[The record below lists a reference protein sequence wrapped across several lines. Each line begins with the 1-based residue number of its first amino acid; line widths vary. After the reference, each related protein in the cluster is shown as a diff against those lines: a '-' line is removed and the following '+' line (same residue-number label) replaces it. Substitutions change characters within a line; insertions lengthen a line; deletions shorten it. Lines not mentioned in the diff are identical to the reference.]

1 MQAPWL
7 NDNGRAYAVPPVSV
21 GPCVNI
27 SENRFPTMSVTFP
40 IMSVTSFHSSGVNS
54 SFNLGFSPHLALTCR
69 PSRST
74 WTVRISVSRGSFD
87 LSDEDRFRGEASP
100 ATMCTFLHVMDGIPI
115 DITVTGFCVECQ
127 IDRHRED
134 STTTLA
140 GGFFQ
145 DSHEGLVSSLALRL
159 ESRNRAILRMKNPRL
174 YWTPDDKH
182 RGQAFDIF
190 IQRPSQ

>member
-1 MQAPWL
+1 MQAPGL
-7 NDNGRAYAVPPVSV
+7 NDNGRAYAFPPVSV
-21 GPCVNI
+21 GPCANI

-74 WTVRISVSRGSFD
+74 WTVRISVSSGSFD

-127 IDRHRED
+127 IDRQFVKIRQQAD
-134 STTTLA
+134 D
-140 GGFFQ
+140 FF
-145 DSHEGLVSSLALRL
+145 SRLPEGLVSSLALRL

-174 YWTPDDKH
+174 YWTPDDKR

>member
-1 MQAPWL
+1 MQAPGL

-21 GPCVNI
+21 GPCANI

-74 WTVRISVSRGSFD
+74 WTVRISVSSESFD

-127 IDRHRED
+127 IDRQFVKIRQQAD
-134 STTTLA
+134 D
-140 GGFFQ
+140 FF
-145 DSHEGLVSSLALRL
+145 SRLPEGLVSRPSLRL

-174 YWTPDDKH
+174 YWTPDDKR
-182 RGQAFDIF
+182 RGQAVDIL

>member
-1 MQAPWL
+1 MQAPGL

-74 WTVRISVSRGSFD
+74 WTVRISVSSGSFD

-127 IDRHRED
+127 IDRQFVKIRQQAD
-134 STTTLA
+134 D
-140 GGFFQ
+140 FF
-145 DSHEGLVSSLALRL
+145 SRLPEGLVSSLALRL

>member
-1 MQAPWL
+1 MQAPGL

-21 GPCVNI
+21 GPCANI

-74 WTVRISVSRGSFD
+74 WTVRISVSSESFD

-127 IDRHRED
+127 IDRQFVKIRQQAD
-134 STTTLA
+134 D
-140 GGFFQ
+140 FF
-145 DSHEGLVSSLALRL
+145 SRLPEGLVSRPSLRL

>member
-1 MQAPWL
+1 MQAPGL

-21 GPCVNI
+21 GPCANI

-74 WTVRISVSRGSFD
+74 WTVRISVSSGSFD
-87 LSDEDRFRGEASP
+87 LSAEDRFRGEASP

-127 IDRHRED
+127 IDRQFVKIRQQAD
-134 STTTLA
+134 D
-140 GGFFQ
+140 FF
-145 DSHEGLVSSLALRL
+145 SRLPEGLVSSLALRL

-182 RGQAFDIF
+182 RGQAVDIF
-190 IQRPSQ
+190 IRRPSQ

>member
-1 MQAPWL
+1 MQAPGL

-21 GPCVNI
+21 GPCANI

-74 WTVRISVSRGSFD
+74 WTVRISVSSGSFD

-100 ATMCTFLHVMDGIPI
+100 ATMCTFLHGMDGIPI

-127 IDRHRED
+127 IDRQFVKIRQQAD
-134 STTTLA
+134 D
-140 GGFFQ
+140 FF
-145 DSHEGLVSSLALRL
+145 SRLPEGLVSRPSLRL

-182 RGQAFDIF
+182 RGQAVDIF

>member
-1 MQAPWL
+1 MQAPGL

-21 GPCVNI
+21 GPCANI

-74 WTVRISVSRGSFD
+74 WTVRISVSSESFD

-127 IDRHRED
+127 IDRQFVKIRQQAD
-134 STTTLA
+134 D
-140 GGFFQ
+140 FF
-145 DSHEGLVSSLALRL
+145 SRLPEGLVSRPSLRL

-174 YWTPDDKH
+174 YWTPDDKR
-182 RGQAFDIF
+182 RGQAVDIF

>member
-1 MQAPWL
+1 MQAPGL

-21 GPCVNI
+21 GPCANI

-74 WTVRISVSRGSFD
+74 WTVRISVSSGSFD

-127 IDRHRED
+127 IDRQFVKIRQQAD
-134 STTTLA
+134 D
-140 GGFFQ
+140 FF
-145 DSHEGLVSSLALRL
+145 SRLPEGLVSRPSLRL

-174 YWTPDDKH
+174 YWTPDDKR
-182 RGQAFDIF
+182 RGQAVDIF

>member
-1 MQAPWL
+1 MQAPGL
-7 NDNGRAYAVPPVSV
+7 NNNGRTYAVPPVSV

-74 WTVRISVSRGSFD
+74 WTVRISVSSGSFD

-127 IDRHRED
+127 IDRQFVKIRQQADDFFSRLPED
-134 STTTLA
+134 
-140 GGFFQ
+140 
-145 DSHEGLVSSLALRL
+145 LVSKPSLRL
-159 ESRNRAILRMKNPRL
+159 ESR
-174 YWTPDDKH
+174 
-182 RGQAFDIF
+182 Q
-190 IQRPSQ
+190 

>member
-1 MQAPWL
+1 MQAPGL

-74 WTVRISVSRGSFD
+74 WTVRISVSSESFD

-127 IDRHRED
+127 IDRQFVKIRQQAD
-134 STTTLA
+134 D
-140 GGFFQ
+140 FF
-145 DSHEGLVSSLALRL
+145 SRLPEGLVSRPSLRL

-174 YWTPDDKH
+174 YWTPDDKR
-182 RGQAFDIF
+182 RGQAVDIF

>member
-1 MQAPWL
+1 MQAPGL

-21 GPCVNI
+21 GPCANI

-74 WTVRISVSRGSFD
+74 WTVRISVSSGSFD

-127 IDRHRED
+127 IDRQFVKIRQQAD
-134 STTTLA
+134 D
-140 GGFFQ
+140 FF
-145 DSHEGLVSSLALRL
+145 SRLPEGLVSRPSLRL

-182 RGQAFDIF
+182 RGQAVDIF
-190 IQRPSQ
+190 IRRPSQ